1 LTCSTHKPGTENE
14 RICTVC
20 SLLEADTMSC
30 ENKAEEKWDRK
41 NKKQR
46 KNNSYLTPNPHLK
59 YLTMNNSNKKKT
71 LAVLKNGSRFEELKG
86 CKTNAF
92 PGRVIFNNTCAF
104 DSLASLI
111 MVCNFI
117 FYPKY

>member
-1 LTCSTHKPGTENE
+1 
-14 RICTVC
+14 
-20 SLLEADTMSC
+20 LEADGMSC
-30 ENKAEEKWDRK
+30 ENKAQEKWDRK
-41 NKKQR
+41 NKKKQQS
-46 KNNSYLTPNPHLK
+46 NSYLTPNPHLR
-59 YLTMNNSNKKKT
+59 YLNLSNSNSKKT
-71 LAVLKNGSRFEELKG
+71 FPVLKNGSRFEELKG

-117 FYPKY
+117 FNPKC